1 MNAYFVFVFF
11 FAFCHV
17 QTASA
22 QLGVPYPVPY
32 TPLELEEIISNATK
46 QMQEEQK
53 KLRELVEKAAQGA
66 NTTSGVGTP
75 SAQTSNSTSML
86 TSTTTLAPLQ
96 PITAEYVTVDANGA
110 FQFGNGVK
118 ADVGGTITTESG
130 APIQL
135 EQSQTQIINSKLID
149 YTVSSTEIILSC
161 KGTNKPKMNPLTL
174 KLDKTQAVANQKSA
188 DEFKKD
194 CN

>member
-1 MNAYFVFVFF
+1 
-11 FAFCHV
+11 
-17 QTASA
+17 
-22 QLGVPYPVPY
+22 
-32 TPLELEEIISNATK
+32 
-46 QMQEEQK
+46 MQEEQK
-53 KLRELVEKAAQGA
+53 KLEEKMVKLKELVEKAVHGA
-66 NTTSGVGTP
+66 NTISGAGTS
-75 SAQTSNSTSML
+75 SAQTSNSTSMS
-86 TSTTTLAPLQ
+86 TSTTTLAPLP

-110 FQFGNGVK
+110 FQFDNGVK
-118 ADVGGTITTESG
+118 ADVGGTITTGSG

-135 EQSQTQIINSKLID
+135 DQSQTQIINSKLID

-161 KGTNKPKMNPLTL
+161 KGTNKPKTNPLTL